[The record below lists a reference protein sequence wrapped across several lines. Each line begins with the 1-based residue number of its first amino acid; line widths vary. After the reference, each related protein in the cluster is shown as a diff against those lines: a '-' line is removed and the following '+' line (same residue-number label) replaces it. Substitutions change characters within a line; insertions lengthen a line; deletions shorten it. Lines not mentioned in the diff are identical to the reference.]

1 MIARTMPTYHTLG
14 SSRNS
19 QSGGALLVM
28 LVILVI
34 GITTAFVTS
43 LSSTAINNKR
53 NQTTAEALAQA
64 KEALIGSA
72 VTDTSLPGS
81 LPCPDIL
88 TQNPPSNIPNDGAAD
103 MMSGDNCPNYL
114 GRLPWKTLKLSDLR
128 DGSGERL
135 WYALSPNFRPQTST
149 PHKLNS
155 DTPGTL
161 SVSGNVTAT
170 DIVAVI
176 FAPGRPLIGQVRS
189 TANENTYAHYLE
201 SVVTSPSH
209 YQKLTPND
217 QADGAATYNDQMVFI
232 TYGDLMPLVE
242 QRIAREAKSCL
253 DEYALSNPKRNY
265 PWPGKISNNDYTSY
279 WNASYILF
287 GRIPVRPNVF
297 TTAPNAQAF
306 IDLLNTLQRT
316 LNDYAASNTTAT
328 RSALDTAGDALD
340 DYADIVGGPVSGGTA
355 DIGEV
360 AGQLAEKLART
371 PPEST
376 VADVQNKINQTLSG
390 LISDGIIS
398 HASTSPNSMPTYWT
412 SCPLLANVANGYQPS
427 DYWESWKSLLFMQ
440 EANNCRAFSGDCN
453 ALGGDLSVNGSGNTS
468 GGSGTYRAA
477 VVLARRIVGGQTR
490 AFSTTTSNF
499 LESSNVQTET
509 DQTPNTFLTYKTT
522 DSNFSTVND
531 MVLCLDGKVNCR

>member
-1 MIARTMPTYHTLG
+1 MTHYAHSVRIQRQ
-14 SSRNS
+14 R
-19 QSGGALLVM
+19 GGAMLVM

-34 GITTAFVTS
+34 GITTAFVTN

-53 NQTTAEALAQA
+53 NQTTADALEQA
-64 KEALIGSA
+64 KEALIGNA
-72 VTDTSLPGS
+72 VTDANLPGS
-81 LPCPDIL
+81 LPCPDI
-88 TQNPPSNIPNDGAAD
+88 SNTSPNIANDGVAD
-103 MMSGDNCPNYL
+103 MLSGNACPNYL
-114 GRLPWKTLKLSDLR
+114 GRLPWKTLKLSDMR
-128 DGSGERL
+128 DGAGERL
-135 WYALSPNFRPQTST
+135 WYALSPNFRPQTSPIHT
-149 PHKLNS
+149 LNS

-176 FAPGRPLIGQVRS
+176 FAPGRPLNGQVRS

-217 QADGAATYNDQMVFI
+217 QADGASTYNDQMVFI

-265 PWPGKISNNDYTSY
+265 PWPGKISNNDYSSY

-297 TTAPNAQAF
+297 TTAPNAQTF

-316 LNDYAASNTTAT
+316 LNDYAASNTATT
-328 RSALDTAGDALD
+328 RSALDSAGNALENN
-340 DYADIVGGPVSGGTA
+340 AVSVGAPVSGGTA
-355 DIGEV
+355 DKGKDAGEL
-360 AGQLAEKLART
+360 AQDLAEN
-371 PPEST
+371 PPVPT

-390 LISDGIIS
+390 LISDGLIS
-398 HASTSPNSMPTYWT
+398 HASTSPNSMPTYWP

-440 EANNCRAFSGDCN
+440 VANNCRAHFGDCN
-453 ALGGDLSVNGSGNTS
+453 AGGGDLAVSGSGNTS
-468 GGSGTYRAA
+468 SGSGTYRAA
-477 VVLARRIVGGQTR
+477 VVLARRIDGGQTR
-490 AFSTTTSNF
+490 PSTTTSNY
-499 LESSNVQTET
+499 LESDNVQTET
-509 DQTPNTFLTYKTT
+509 DTTPNIFLTYKTS

-531 MVLCLDGKVNCR
+531 IVLCLDGKVNCR